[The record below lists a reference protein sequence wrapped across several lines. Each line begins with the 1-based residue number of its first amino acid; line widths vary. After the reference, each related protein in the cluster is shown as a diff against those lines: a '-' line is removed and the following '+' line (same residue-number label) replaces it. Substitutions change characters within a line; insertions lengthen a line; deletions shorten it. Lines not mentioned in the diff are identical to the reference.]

1 MMKLFPVQGE
11 NALMEKMNGIFN
23 VLVLVKVQLIIL
35 LCKYYLLV
43 TVVDESKMR
52 TRTLL
57 NFSV

>member
-1 MMKLFPVQGE
+1 MMTLFPVQGK
-11 NALMEKMNGIFN
+11 NVLVKKMNGILN

-35 LCKYYLLV
+35 LCKYCLLV

-57 NFSV
+57 NFLV